1 MKTFFISDL
10 HFSHKNII
18 FYESRPFEST
28 EDMNKQLIAN
38 WNKKVTNKDRV
49 FILGDFSF
57 DKNIL
62 ETERFFKELNG
73 QKFLITGNHDSSHTI
88 SDWLKRTS
96 QMCDYKRINLDGKI
110 ITMSHYPMTLWDQ
123 SHRGSISLHGH
134 VHSKVLFDPR
144 PNQYNVSC
152 EILNYEPCTL
162 EEIIEKNK
170 EWLNKK

>member
-10 HFSHKNII
+10 HFSHTNII

-57 DKNIL
+57 DKNMNKTD
-62 ETERFFKELNG
+62 EFFKSLNG
-73 QKFLITGNHDSSHTI
+73 QKFLIRGNHDTKHSI
-88 SDWLKRTS
+88 SEWLKNAS
-96 QMCDYKRINLDGKI
+96 QMKEYQMIKLDNNYI
-110 ITMSHYPMTLWDQ
+110 VMSHYPFTVWEK
-123 SHRGSISLHGH
+123 SHNGSISLYGH
-134 VHSKVLFDPR
+134 VHSKILFTPVK
-144 PNQYNVSC
+144 NQYNVSC
-152 EILNYEPCTL
+152 EVLDYEPCTL

-170 EWLNKK
+170 KWLNKK